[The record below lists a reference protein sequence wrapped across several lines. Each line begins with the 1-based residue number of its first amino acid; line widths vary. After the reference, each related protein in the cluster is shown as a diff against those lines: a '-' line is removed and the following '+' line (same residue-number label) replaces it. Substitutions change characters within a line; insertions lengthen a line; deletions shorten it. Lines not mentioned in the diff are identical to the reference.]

1 MSLFKETVIGC
12 PSCARELSFETV
24 HSLNADRRPDL
35 RAAILDSRFQRTSC
49 PHCGAGFRLDCDF
62 TILDVKRGQW
72 IVAAPVAGI
81 ADWEAREAE
90 ARAPVR
96 ARLRQRGA
104 GAGARDRRQARAAH
118 RLRLA
123 GPAREARRRRPR
135 ARRRGARGGEGD
147 RAARL
152 GDDSRAGRS
161 PSCAWSPPTRRTSC
175 SPGSA
180 ATTASP
186 ARCCRRRG
194 PCTTRSRSA
203 RKATAGTRSAPASR
217 APSSST

>member
-90 ARAPVR
+90 ARSLFARAYGSEAPGR
-96 ARLRQRGA
+96 
-104 GAGARDRRQARAAH
+104 GARDRREAEAAH

-152 GDDSRAGRS
+152 GDDSRPGGRRAA
-161 PSCAWSPPTRRTSC
+161 PGRRRQEG
-175 SPGSA
+175 PA
-180 ATTASP
+180 ARLAAQLRRRRRHGAVGAARP
-186 ARCCRRRG
+186 ARQDRG
-194 PCTTRSRSA
+194 RA
-203 RKATAGTRSAPASR
+203 RTATAGTRSAPASR
-217 APSSST
+217 APCSST